1 MANEM
6 EMHSA
11 SASPKEPPAFAVH
24 DFSAFQLFSHCQSN
38 DRFGCGSPSIDRS
51 IDRHSF
57 VIYLFVY
64 CGSTGCYLWFCL
76 FCLLVRLVSSFTSAM
91 LCGRIPG
98 LTPGQRNMC
107 REMPDALIAL
117 GEGHQLGAQECQH
130 QFRGHRW
137 NCSEVWQRNVFA
149 HVIPT
154 GECRCLIP
162 IPFPIPVPSRNKR
175 PRRELNKI
183 IYILLVIYD
192 FM

>member
-6 EMHSA
+6 EMHSV
-11 SASPKEPPAFAVH
+11 SPKEPSAFAWH
-24 DFSAFQLFSHCQSN
+24 DFSALQPAIANRTIDL
-38 DRFGCGSPSIDRS
+38 DWDRS
-51 IDRHSF
+51 IDRSAF
-57 VIYLFVY
+57 VCHLFIYLFAY

-154 GECRCLIP
+154 GECICICICIA
-162 IPFPIPVPSRNKR
+162 IPFRC
-175 PRRELNKI
+175 
-183 IYILLVIYD
+183 
-192 FM
+192 